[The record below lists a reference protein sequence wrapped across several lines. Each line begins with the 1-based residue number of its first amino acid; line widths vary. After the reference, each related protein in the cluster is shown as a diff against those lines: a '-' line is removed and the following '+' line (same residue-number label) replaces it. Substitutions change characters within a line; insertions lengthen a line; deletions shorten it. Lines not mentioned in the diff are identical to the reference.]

1 MQKVKPATAKAYIS
15 ALRSSHIQN
24 NYTTSAFDDPRI
36 DLVIR
41 GGKRIHGEGERRIR
55 LPLTADILER
65 IIREINNDGNGLNI
79 KAALCVAFAGFL
91 RSGEFTWETWDCLS
105 SQSHLARKH
114 VTFNANGSVT
124 LVLPSSKTDPY
135 GKGTAIHLSQANSAI
150 CPVQALTTL
159 FRNQPKLPNDP
170 LFSRTIGSFNRTYI
184 VENIKELL
192 LRSGISNANF
202 SGHSLRK
209 GAAVTAAANG
219 ISKENI
225 KLLGRWRSDAV
236 DIYINELAEKDHIS
250 KLLQLN
256 AQLHYKTT
264 LSHPTKTQ
272 LFSSPKLS
280 ALSALNDTHQRSTLP
295 WQGRN

>member
-1 MQKVKPATAKAYIS
+1 
-15 ALRSSHIQN
+15 
-24 NYTTSAFDDPRI
+24 
-36 DLVIR
+36 
-41 GGKRIHGEGERRIR
+41 
-55 LPLTADILER
+55 
-65 IIREINNDGNGLNI
+65 
-79 KAALCVAFAGFL
+79 
-91 RSGEFTWETWDCLS
+91 
-105 SQSHLARKH
+105 
-114 VTFNANGSVT
+114 
-124 LVLPSSKTDPY
+124 
-135 GKGTAIHLSQANSAI
+135 
-150 CPVQALTTL
+150 
-159 FRNQPKLPNDP
+159 LPNDP
-170 LFSRTIGSFNRTYI
+170 LFSRTIGSFNRAYI
-184 VENIKELL
+184 VDKIKELL

-264 LSHPTKTQ
+264 SYPTKTQ

-295 WQGRN
+295 WQG